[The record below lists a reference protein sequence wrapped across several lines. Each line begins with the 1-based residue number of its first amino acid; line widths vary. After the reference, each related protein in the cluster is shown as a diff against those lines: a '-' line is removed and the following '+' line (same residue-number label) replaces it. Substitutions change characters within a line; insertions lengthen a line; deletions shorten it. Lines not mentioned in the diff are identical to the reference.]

1 MRTIP
6 GQWSFTRWSSVD
18 QLEALEIR
26 HPLFSARLFLQ
37 GAHLTH
43 FAPAGDANWLWL
55 SDSARFET
63 GRAIRGGIPIC
74 WPWFGVPDRNPP
86 AVRDLI
92 PTSTSHGFARNEVW
106 ELEEVVETADS
117 VEISL
122 SLLANADFRER
133 WRGHASALI
142 TFRLT
147 QNACQIALTT
157 TNLGRST
164 LAFSQALHSYL
175 PTTLSDTTITG
186 LDGASYT
193 DTLADWSQFRQQG
206 DVTFA
211 GEVDR
216 IYQTGGEAITV
227 QSGDQ
232 SLRLTS
238 CGSDSTV
245 IWNPGPEKARQL
257 SDFAAQDWKSMVCVE
272 TANALQDF
280 RLLNSG
286 QSHTL
291 GVMITR
297 SHVTRSHVTK
307 ENS

>member
-6 GQWSFTRWSSVD
+6 GQWSFTRWTSVE
-18 QLEALEIR
+18 QLEALDVR

-43 FAPAGDANWLWL
+43 FAPTGHANWLWL

-86 AVRDLI
+86 DVRETI
-92 PTSTSHGFARNEVW
+92 RTRSAHGFARNEVW
-106 ELEEVVETADS
+106 QLEEVVEATDS

-122 SLLANADFRER
+122 SLLANDDFKDR
-133 WRGHASALI
+133 WRGHASALL
-142 TFRLT
+142 TFRFT
-147 QNACQIALTT
+147 RDACQIALTT
-157 TNLGRST
+157 TNLGQSA

-175 PTTLSDTTITG
+175 PAAISDTVITG

-193 DTLADWSQFRQQG
+193 DTLKDWAQFRQQG
-206 DVTFA
+206 DVTFP

-227 QSGDQ
+227 HSGSQ
-232 SLRLTS
+232 CLHLTS
-238 CGSDSTV
+238 SGSCSAV
-245 IWNPGPEKARQL
+245 IWNPGPDKARQL
-257 SDFAAQDWKSMVCVE
+257 SDFSAQDWKSMVCVE
-272 TANALQDF
+272 TANVLHDF

-297 SHVTRSHVTK
+297 SHVTK
-307 ENS
+307 EHS